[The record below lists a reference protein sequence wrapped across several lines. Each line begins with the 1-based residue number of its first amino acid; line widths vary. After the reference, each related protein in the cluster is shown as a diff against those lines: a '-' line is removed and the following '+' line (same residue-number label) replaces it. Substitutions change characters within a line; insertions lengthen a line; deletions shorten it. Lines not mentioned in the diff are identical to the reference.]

1 MSCVYTHGAESGRC
15 CFEVQNSVEANLQRT
30 WQATQCSEGFANA
43 AVATSYEWRYLRN
56 APEAILYIASRQ
68 SPSAFENIAVD
79 L

>member
-1 MSCVYTHGAESGRC
+1 VSIPIERKVAGVALKFRIPLKQTYRGLGKLH
-15 CFEVQNSVEANLQRT
+15 
-30 WQATQCSEGFANA
+30 NA
-43 AVATSYEWRYLRN
+43 RKISQTPAVATSYEWRYLRN